1 MLNFISAFKIKIK
14 VSENELIAAKV
25 KMTQYA
31 ANLSEL
37 DLYRNNINSDEYR
50 YLSNILLL
58 KLIELEQILTT
69 I

>member
-58 KLIELEQILTT
+58 KLIELEQNLTT